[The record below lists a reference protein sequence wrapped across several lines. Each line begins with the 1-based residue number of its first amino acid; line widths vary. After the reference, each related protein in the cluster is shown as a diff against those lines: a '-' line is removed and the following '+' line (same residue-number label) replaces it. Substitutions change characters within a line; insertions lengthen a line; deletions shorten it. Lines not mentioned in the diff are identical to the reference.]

1 MSKQTS
7 IIKVEGLRRTFI
19 VGSEEVHALK
29 GVSFEIH
36 QGEFVSIMGSSGS
49 GKSTL
54 LNILGCLDQPTSGEY
69 LIDGISVRERSKN
82 ELSDIRNRKIGFVF
96 QSYNLLPRTSAL
108 ENVEL
113 PLVYNPDISHRERH
127 ERAQH
132 ALELVGLKDRMDHMP
147 NQLSGGQQQRV
158 AIARALVNDPVIVLA
173 DEATGNLDTRTSYE
187 IMSLF
192 QSLHEQGK
200 TIAFVTHESDIAVF
214 TSRTIFLRDGH
225 ILRDEKV
232 ATKSAAEALAALPKI
247 TIIDMDILN
256 LIRISAKALLRN
268 KTRTALSMLGI
279 VIGIAAVI
287 AVVNLGEG
295 LKVSTANQLSDMG
308 TNLIMVMR
316 ANQRRGG
323 ISMGSSSVESL
334 TITDCELIA
343 KNAKNVTMVSP
354 VVNSAGQ
361 IVNGSK
367 NWSGTVYGGS
377 PDYLEI
383 RKYDIA
389 TGVNFTEEDVKK
401 YAKVGLI
408 GQTIVEELF
417 EDGEDPIG
425 KTIRIGNMP
434 FMVIGTLKEKG
445 ENAMGM
451 DQDDIVIMP
460 YSTVQK
466 RMLGINYIQQ
476 IVCSAASESV
486 SDAAVEEI
494 ENILRTSHKIP
505 TGGENDFEVRTQ
517 QEMLEMMTSMTGMIT
532 TVLIAIALISLLV
545 GCIGIMNIMYVT
557 VTERTKE
564 IGLRMSIGA
573 KNAAILM
580 QFLTESIILSL
591 IGGVIGL
598 LLGIGLSY
606 VVATVMSLP
615 FVINPVWMVISFV
628 SCAILGLIAGFFPAL
643 KASRTDPINALR
655 YE

>member
-1 MSKQTS
+1 
-7 IIKVEGLRRTFI
+7 
-19 VGSEEVHALK
+19 
-29 GVSFEIH
+29 
-36 QGEFVSIMGSSGS
+36 
-49 GKSTL
+49 
-54 LNILGCLDQPTSGEY
+54 
-69 LIDGISVRERSKN
+69 
-82 ELSDIRNRKIGFVF
+82 
-96 QSYNLLPRTSAL
+96 
-108 ENVEL
+108 
-113 PLVYNPDISHRERH
+113 
-127 ERAQH
+127 
-132 ALELVGLKDRMDHMP
+132 
-147 NQLSGGQQQRV
+147 
-158 AIARALVNDPVIVLA
+158 
-173 DEATGNLDTRTSYE
+173 
-187 IMSLF
+187 
-192 QSLHEQGK
+192 
-200 TIAFVTHESDIAVF
+200 
-214 TSRTIFLRDGH
+214 
-225 ILRDEKV
+225 
-232 ATKSAAEALAALPKI
+232 
-247 TIIDMDILN
+247 MDILN

-295 LKVSTANQLSDMG
+295 LKQSTANQLSDMG

-323 ISMGSSSVESL
+323 VSMGSSNVQSL
-334 TITDCELIA
+334 KVSDCEQIA
-343 KNAKNVTMVSP
+343 KNAKNITMVSP

-367 NWSGTVYGGS
+367 NW

-383 RKYDIA
+383 RKYEVA
-389 TGVNFTEEDVKK
+389 TGVNFTDDDVKK

-425 KTIRIGNMP
+425 KTIRIGSMP

-445 ENAMGM
+445 ENGMGM

-466 RMLGINYIQQ
+466 RMLGANYIQQ
-476 IVCSAASESV
+476 IVCSAASEDV
-486 SDAAVEEI
+486 AEAAVEEV
-494 ENILRTSHKIP
+494 ENILRAAHKIP
-505 TGGENDFEVRTQ
+505 EGGNDDFEVRTQ
-517 QEMLEMMTSMTGMIT
+517 QEMLEMMNSMTGMIT

-591 IGGVIGL
+591 IGGVLGL

-606 VVATVMSLP
+606 VVTMIMNIP
-615 FVINPVWMVISFV
+615 FVINVLWMFIAFI

>member
-1 MSKQTS
+1 
-7 IIKVEGLRRTFI
+7 
-19 VGSEEVHALK
+19 
-29 GVSFEIH
+29 
-36 QGEFVSIMGSSGS
+36 
-49 GKSTL
+49 
-54 LNILGCLDQPTSGEY
+54 
-69 LIDGISVRERSKN
+69 
-82 ELSDIRNRKIGFVF
+82 
-96 QSYNLLPRTSAL
+96 
-108 ENVEL
+108 
-113 PLVYNPDISHRERH
+113 
-127 ERAQH
+127 
-132 ALELVGLKDRMDHMP
+132 
-147 NQLSGGQQQRV
+147 
-158 AIARALVNDPVIVLA
+158 
-173 DEATGNLDTRTSYE
+173 
-187 IMSLF
+187 
-192 QSLHEQGK
+192 
-200 TIAFVTHESDIAVF
+200 
-214 TSRTIFLRDGH
+214 
-225 ILRDEKV
+225 
-232 ATKSAAEALAALPKI
+232 
-247 TIIDMDILN
+247 MDILN

-268 KTRTALSMLGI
+268 KTRSALSMLGI

-295 LKVSTANQLSDMG
+295 LKESTANQLSDMG

-323 ISMGSSSVESL
+323 ISMGSSNVESL
-334 TITDCELIA
+334 TIRDCELIA
-343 KNAKNVTMVSP
+343 QNAKNITMVSP
-354 VVNSAGQ
+354 VVNSGGQ
-361 IVNGSK
+361 LVNGSK

-377 PDYLEI
+377 PEYLEI
-383 RKYDIA
+383 KKYDIA
-389 TGVNFTEEDVKK
+389 TGVNFTDDDVKK

-417 EDGEDPIG
+417 DDGEDPIG
-425 KTIRIGNMP
+425 KTIRVGGMP

-445 ENAMGM
+445 ENGMGM

-466 RMLGINYIQQ
+466 RMLGVNYIQQ
-476 IVCSAASESV
+476 IVCSAASEDV
-486 SDAAVEEI
+486 AEAAVEEI
-494 ENILRTSHKIP
+494 ETILRASHKIP
-505 TGGENDFEVRTQ
+505 TGGNDDFEVRTQ
-517 QEMLEMMTSMTGMIT
+517 QEMLEMMTSMTSMIT

-591 IGGVIGL
+591 IGGVFGL

-606 VVATVMSLP
+606 VVALAMSLP
-615 FVINPVWMVISFV
+615 FVINTIWMVISFV

>member
-1 MSKQTS
+1 
-7 IIKVEGLRRTFI
+7 
-19 VGSEEVHALK
+19 
-29 GVSFEIH
+29 
-36 QGEFVSIMGSSGS
+36 
-49 GKSTL
+49 
-54 LNILGCLDQPTSGEY
+54 
-69 LIDGISVRERSKN
+69 
-82 ELSDIRNRKIGFVF
+82 
-96 QSYNLLPRTSAL
+96 
-108 ENVEL
+108 
-113 PLVYNPDISHRERH
+113 
-127 ERAQH
+127 
-132 ALELVGLKDRMDHMP
+132 
-147 NQLSGGQQQRV
+147 
-158 AIARALVNDPVIVLA
+158 
-173 DEATGNLDTRTSYE
+173 
-187 IMSLF
+187 
-192 QSLHEQGK
+192 
-200 TIAFVTHESDIAVF
+200 
-214 TSRTIFLRDGH
+214 
-225 ILRDEKV
+225 
-232 ATKSAAEALAALPKI
+232 
-247 TIIDMDILN
+247 MDILN
-256 LIRISAKALLRN
+256 LIRISGKALMRN

-295 LKVSTANQLSDMG
+295 LKESTANQLSDMG

-323 ISMGSSSVESL
+323 VSMGSSSVESL
-334 TITDCELIA
+334 TIRDCELIA
-343 KNAKNVTMVSP
+343 ENAKNVTMVSP
-354 VVNSAGQ
+354 VVNSGGQ

-383 RKYDIA
+383 RKYYIA
-389 TGVNFTEEDVKK
+389 TGVNFTDDDVKK

-417 EDGEDPIG
+417 DDGEDPIG
-425 KTIRIGNMP
+425 KTIRVGGMP

-445 ENAMGM
+445 ENGMGM

-476 IVCSAASESV
+476 IVCSAASEDV
-486 SDAAVEEI
+486 AEAAVEEI
-494 ENILRTSHKIP
+494 ENILRASHKIP
-505 TGGENDFEVRTQ
+505 TGGNDDFEVRTQ

-573 KNAAILM
+573 KNSAILM

-591 IGGVIGL
+591 IGGVLGL

-606 VVATVMSLP
+606 VVTMIMNIP
-615 FVINPVWMVISFV
+615 FVINVLWMFIAFF
-628 SCAILGLIAGFFPAL
+628 SCAVLGLIAGFFPAL

>member
-1 MSKQTS
+1 
-7 IIKVEGLRRTFI
+7 
-19 VGSEEVHALK
+19 
-29 GVSFEIH
+29 
-36 QGEFVSIMGSSGS
+36 
-49 GKSTL
+49 
-54 LNILGCLDQPTSGEY
+54 
-69 LIDGISVRERSKN
+69 
-82 ELSDIRNRKIGFVF
+82 
-96 QSYNLLPRTSAL
+96 
-108 ENVEL
+108 
-113 PLVYNPDISHRERH
+113 
-127 ERAQH
+127 
-132 ALELVGLKDRMDHMP
+132 
-147 NQLSGGQQQRV
+147 
-158 AIARALVNDPVIVLA
+158 
-173 DEATGNLDTRTSYE
+173 
-187 IMSLF
+187 
-192 QSLHEQGK
+192 
-200 TIAFVTHESDIAVF
+200 
-214 TSRTIFLRDGH
+214 
-225 ILRDEKV
+225 
-232 ATKSAAEALAALPKI
+232 
-247 TIIDMDILN
+247 MDILN
-256 LIRISAKALLRN
+256 LIRISGKALLRN

-295 LKVSTANQLSDMG
+295 LKESTANQLSDMG

-323 ISMGSSSVESL
+323 ISMGSSNVESL
-334 TITDCELIA
+334 TVNDCELIA
-343 KNAKNVTMVSP
+343 KNAKNITMVSP

-377 PDYLEI
+377 PEYLEI
-383 RKYDIA
+383 KKYEIA
-389 TGVNFTEEDVKK
+389 TGVNFTDEDIKK

-425 KTIRIGNMP
+425 KTIRIGSMP
-434 FMVIGTLKEKG
+434 FKVIGILKEKG
-445 ENAMGM
+445 ENGMGM

-466 RMLGINYIQQ
+466 RMLGINFIQQ
-476 IVCSAASESV
+476 IVCSAASEDV
-486 SDAAVEEI
+486 AEEAVAEV
-494 ENILRTSHKIP
+494 ENILRASHKIAE
-505 TGGENDFEVRTQ
+505 GGNDDFEVRTQ

-573 KNAAILM
+573 KNAVILM

-591 IGGVIGL
+591 IGGVLGV

-606 VVATVMSLP
+606 VVALVMSLP
-615 FVINPVWMVISFV
+615 FVVNVLWMFISFI

>member
-1 MSKQTS
+1 
-7 IIKVEGLRRTFI
+7 
-19 VGSEEVHALK
+19 
-29 GVSFEIH
+29 
-36 QGEFVSIMGSSGS
+36 
-49 GKSTL
+49 
-54 LNILGCLDQPTSGEY
+54 
-69 LIDGISVRERSKN
+69 
-82 ELSDIRNRKIGFVF
+82 
-96 QSYNLLPRTSAL
+96 
-108 ENVEL
+108 
-113 PLVYNPDISHRERH
+113 
-127 ERAQH
+127 
-132 ALELVGLKDRMDHMP
+132 
-147 NQLSGGQQQRV
+147 
-158 AIARALVNDPVIVLA
+158 
-173 DEATGNLDTRTSYE
+173 
-187 IMSLF
+187 
-192 QSLHEQGK
+192 
-200 TIAFVTHESDIAVF
+200 
-214 TSRTIFLRDGH
+214 
-225 ILRDEKV
+225 
-232 ATKSAAEALAALPKI
+232 
-247 TIIDMDILN
+247 MDILN
-256 LIRISAKALLRN
+256 LIHISAKALLRN

-295 LKVSTANQLSDMG
+295 LKKSTANQLSDMG

-323 ISMGSSSVESL
+323 ISMGSSNVESL
-334 TITDCELIA
+334 TVRDCELIA
-343 KNAKNVTMVSP
+343 KNAKNITMVSP
-354 VVNSAGQ
+354 VVNSGGQ
-361 IVNGSK
+361 LVNGSK

-389 TGVNFTEEDVKK
+389 TGVNFTEDDIKK
-401 YAKVGLI
+401 YSKVGLI

-417 EDGEDPIG
+417 DDGEDPIG
-425 KTIRIGNMP
+425 KTIRVGGMP

-445 ENAMGM
+445 ENGMGM

-476 IVCSAASESV
+476 IVCSAASEDV
-486 SDAAVEEI
+486 AEAAVEEI
-494 ENILRTSHKIP
+494 EEILRASHKIVD
-505 TGGENDFEVRTQ
+505 GAADDFEVRTQ
-517 QEMLEMMTSMTGMIT
+517 QEMLEMMSSMTGMIT
-532 TVLIAIALISLLV
+532 TVLVAIALISLLV

-598 LLGIGLSY
+598 LLGLGLSY
-606 VVATVMSLP
+606 VVAMAMSLP
-615 FVINPVWMVISFV
+615 FVINGVWMVISFV

>member
-1 MSKQTS
+1 M
-7 IIKVEGLRRTFI
+7 
-19 VGSEEVHALK
+19 
-29 GVSFEIH
+29 
-36 QGEFVSIMGSSGS
+36 
-49 GKSTL
+49 
-54 LNILGCLDQPTSGEY
+54 
-69 LIDGISVRERSKN
+69 
-82 ELSDIRNRKIGFVF
+82 
-96 QSYNLLPRTSAL
+96 
-108 ENVEL
+108 
-113 PLVYNPDISHRERH
+113 
-127 ERAQH
+127 
-132 ALELVGLKDRMDHMP
+132 
-147 NQLSGGQQQRV
+147 
-158 AIARALVNDPVIVLA
+158 
-173 DEATGNLDTRTSYE
+173 
-187 IMSLF
+187 
-192 QSLHEQGK
+192 
-200 TIAFVTHESDIAVF
+200 
-214 TSRTIFLRDGH
+214 
-225 ILRDEKV
+225 
-232 ATKSAAEALAALPKI
+232 
-247 TIIDMDILN
+247 
-256 LIRISAKALLRN
+256 RN

-279 VIGIAAVI
+279 IIGIAAVI

-295 LKVSTANQLSDMG
+295 LKQSTANQLSDMG

-323 ISMGSSSVESL
+323 ISMGASNVQSL
-334 TITDCELIA
+334 TVHDCEIIG
-343 KNAKNVTMVSP
+343 KNAKNITMVSP

-377 PDYLEI
+377 TDYLEI
-383 RKYDIA
+383 RKYEIA
-389 TGVNFTEEDVKK
+389 TGVNFTDDDVKK

-417 EDGEDPIG
+417 DDGEDPIG

-434 FMVIGTLKEKG
+434 FRVIGTLKEKG
-445 ENAMGM
+445 ENGMGM

-466 RMLGINYIQQ
+466 RMLGVNYIQQ
-476 IVCSAASESV
+476 IVCSAVSEDV
-486 SDAAVEEI
+486 AEAAVTEV
-494 ENILRTSHKIP
+494 ENLLRASHKIP
-505 TGGENDFEVRTQ
+505 ENGANDFEVRTQ

-545 GCIGIMNIMYVT
+545 GVIGIMNIMYVT

-591 IGGVIGL
+591 IGGVLGL

-606 VVATVMSLP
+606 VVALVMSLP
-615 FVINPVWMVISFV
+615 FVVNVLWMFISFI

>member
-1 MSKQTS
+1 
-7 IIKVEGLRRTFI
+7 
-19 VGSEEVHALK
+19 
-29 GVSFEIH
+29 
-36 QGEFVSIMGSSGS
+36 
-49 GKSTL
+49 
-54 LNILGCLDQPTSGEY
+54 
-69 LIDGISVRERSKN
+69 
-82 ELSDIRNRKIGFVF
+82 
-96 QSYNLLPRTSAL
+96 
-108 ENVEL
+108 
-113 PLVYNPDISHRERH
+113 
-127 ERAQH
+127 
-132 ALELVGLKDRMDHMP
+132 
-147 NQLSGGQQQRV
+147 
-158 AIARALVNDPVIVLA
+158 
-173 DEATGNLDTRTSYE
+173 
-187 IMSLF
+187 
-192 QSLHEQGK
+192 
-200 TIAFVTHESDIAVF
+200 
-214 TSRTIFLRDGH
+214 
-225 ILRDEKV
+225 
-232 ATKSAAEALAALPKI
+232 
-247 TIIDMDILN
+247 MDILN
-256 LIRISAKALLRN
+256 LIRISGKALMRN

-295 LKVSTANQLSDMG
+295 LKESTANQFSDMG

-323 ISMGSSSVESL
+323 VSMGSSSVESL
-334 TITDCELIA
+334 TIRDCELIA
-343 KNAKNVTMVSP
+343 ENAKNVTMVGP
-354 VVNSAGQ
+354 VVNSGGQ

-383 RKYDIA
+383 RKYYIA
-389 TGVNFTEEDVKK
+389 TGVNFTDDDVKK

-417 EDGEDPIG
+417 DDGEDPIG
-425 KTIRIGNMP
+425 KTIRVGGMP

-445 ENAMGM
+445 ENGMGM

-476 IVCSAASESV
+476 IVCSAASEDV
-486 SDAAVEEI
+486 AEAAVEEI
-494 ENILRTSHKIP
+494 ENILRASHKIP
-505 TGGENDFEVRTQ
+505 TGGNDDFEVRTQ

-573 KNAAILM
+573 KNSAILM

-591 IGGVIGL
+591 IGGVLGL

-606 VVATVMSLP
+606 VVTMIMNIP
-615 FVINPVWMVISFV
+615 FVINVLWMFIAFF
-628 SCAILGLIAGFFPAL
+628 SCAVLGLIAGFFPAL

>member
-1 MSKQTS
+1 
-7 IIKVEGLRRTFI
+7 
-19 VGSEEVHALK
+19 
-29 GVSFEIH
+29 
-36 QGEFVSIMGSSGS
+36 
-49 GKSTL
+49 
-54 LNILGCLDQPTSGEY
+54 
-69 LIDGISVRERSKN
+69 
-82 ELSDIRNRKIGFVF
+82 
-96 QSYNLLPRTSAL
+96 
-108 ENVEL
+108 
-113 PLVYNPDISHRERH
+113 
-127 ERAQH
+127 
-132 ALELVGLKDRMDHMP
+132 
-147 NQLSGGQQQRV
+147 
-158 AIARALVNDPVIVLA
+158 
-173 DEATGNLDTRTSYE
+173 
-187 IMSLF
+187 
-192 QSLHEQGK
+192 
-200 TIAFVTHESDIAVF
+200 
-214 TSRTIFLRDGH
+214 
-225 ILRDEKV
+225 
-232 ATKSAAEALAALPKI
+232 
-247 TIIDMDILN
+247 MDILN
-256 LIRISAKALLRN
+256 LIRISAKALMRN

-295 LKVSTANQLSDMG
+295 LKESTANQLSDMG

-323 ISMGSSSVESL
+323 ISMGSSNVESL
-334 TITDCELIA
+334 TVRDCELIA
-343 KNAKNVTMVSP
+343 ENARNITMVSP
-354 VVNSAGQ
+354 VVNSGGQ
-361 IVNGSK
+361 LVNGSK

-383 RKYDIA
+383 KKYEIA
-389 TGVNFTEEDVKK
+389 TGVNFTDDDVKK

-425 KTIRIGNMP
+425 KTIRVGNMP

-445 ENAMGM
+445 ENGMGM

-460 YSTVQK
+460 YTTVQK

-476 IVCSAASESV
+476 IVCSAASEDV
-486 SDAAVEEI
+486 AEDAVAEIEEI
-494 ENILRTSHKIP
+494 LRASHKIP
-505 TGGENDFEVRTQ
+505 VGGNDDFEVRTQ

-591 IGGVIGL
+591 IGGVLGL

-606 VVATVMSLP
+606 VVTMIMSIP
-615 FVINPVWMVISFV
+615 FVINVLWMFIAFI
-628 SCAILGLIAGFFPAL
+628 SCAVLGLIAGFFPAL

>member
-1 MSKQTS
+1 
-7 IIKVEGLRRTFI
+7 
-19 VGSEEVHALK
+19 
-29 GVSFEIH
+29 
-36 QGEFVSIMGSSGS
+36 
-49 GKSTL
+49 
-54 LNILGCLDQPTSGEY
+54 
-69 LIDGISVRERSKN
+69 
-82 ELSDIRNRKIGFVF
+82 
-96 QSYNLLPRTSAL
+96 
-108 ENVEL
+108 
-113 PLVYNPDISHRERH
+113 
-127 ERAQH
+127 
-132 ALELVGLKDRMDHMP
+132 
-147 NQLSGGQQQRV
+147 
-158 AIARALVNDPVIVLA
+158 
-173 DEATGNLDTRTSYE
+173 
-187 IMSLF
+187 
-192 QSLHEQGK
+192 
-200 TIAFVTHESDIAVF
+200 
-214 TSRTIFLRDGH
+214 
-225 ILRDEKV
+225 
-232 ATKSAAEALAALPKI
+232 
-247 TIIDMDILN
+247 MDILN

-268 KTRTALSMLGI
+268 KTRSALSMLGI

-295 LKVSTANQLSDMG
+295 LKESTANQLSDMG

-323 ISMGSSSVESL
+323 ISMGSSNVESL
-334 TITDCELIA
+334 TVQDCELIA

-361 IVNGSK
+361 VVNGSK

-389 TGVNFTEEDVKK
+389 TGVNFTEEDVMK

-408 GQTIVEELF
+408 GQTIVKELF
-417 EDGEDPIG
+417 DDGEDPIG

-445 ENAMGM
+445 QNGMGM
-451 DQDDIVIMP
+451 DQDDIIIMP

-466 RMLGINYIQQ
+466 RMLGINFIQQ
-476 IVCSAASESV
+476 IVCSAASEDV
-486 SDAAVEEI
+486 ADAAVEEI
-494 ENILRTSHKIP
+494 ESILRASHKIP
-505 TGGENDFEVRTQ
+505 EGGTDDFEVRTQ
-517 QEMLEMMTSMTGMIT
+517 QEMLEMMTSMTSMIT

-598 LLGIGLSY
+598 LLGVGLSY
-606 VVATVMSLP
+606 VVAMAMSLP
-615 FVINPVWMVISFV
+615 FVINPLWMVISFV

>member
-1 MSKQTS
+1 
-7 IIKVEGLRRTFI
+7 
-19 VGSEEVHALK
+19 
-29 GVSFEIH
+29 
-36 QGEFVSIMGSSGS
+36 
-49 GKSTL
+49 
-54 LNILGCLDQPTSGEY
+54 
-69 LIDGISVRERSKN
+69 
-82 ELSDIRNRKIGFVF
+82 
-96 QSYNLLPRTSAL
+96 
-108 ENVEL
+108 
-113 PLVYNPDISHRERH
+113 
-127 ERAQH
+127 
-132 ALELVGLKDRMDHMP
+132 
-147 NQLSGGQQQRV
+147 
-158 AIARALVNDPVIVLA
+158 
-173 DEATGNLDTRTSYE
+173 
-187 IMSLF
+187 
-192 QSLHEQGK
+192 
-200 TIAFVTHESDIAVF
+200 
-214 TSRTIFLRDGH
+214 
-225 ILRDEKV
+225 
-232 ATKSAAEALAALPKI
+232 
-247 TIIDMDILN
+247 MDILN

-295 LKVSTANQLSDMG
+295 LKESTANQLSDMG

-323 ISMGSSSVESL
+323 ISMGSSNVESL
-334 TITDCELIA
+334 TVRDCELIA
-343 KNAKNVTMVSP
+343 ENARNITMVSP
-354 VVNSAGQ
+354 VVNSGGQ
-361 IVNGSK
+361 LVNGSR

-377 PDYLEI
+377 PEYLDI
-383 RKYDIA
+383 KKYEIA
-389 TGVNFTEEDVKK
+389 TGVNFTDDDIKK
-401 YAKVGLI
+401 YSKVGLI

-417 EDGEDPIG
+417 DENEDPIG
-425 KTIRIGNMP
+425 KTIRVGNMP

-445 ENAMGM
+445 ENGMGM

-460 YSTVQK
+460 YTTVQK

-476 IVCSAASESV
+476 IVCSAASEDV
-486 SDAAVEEI
+486 AEDAVAEIEEI
-494 ENILRTSHKIP
+494 LRASHKIP
-505 TGGENDFEVRTQ
+505 VGGNDDFEVRTQ

-591 IGGVIGL
+591 IGGVLGL

-606 VVATVMSLP
+606 VVTMIMNIP
-615 FVINPVWMVISFV
+615 FVINVLWMFIAFI
-628 SCAILGLIAGFFPAL
+628 SCAVLGLIAGFFPAL

>member
-1 MSKQTS
+1 
-7 IIKVEGLRRTFI
+7 
-19 VGSEEVHALK
+19 
-29 GVSFEIH
+29 
-36 QGEFVSIMGSSGS
+36 
-49 GKSTL
+49 
-54 LNILGCLDQPTSGEY
+54 
-69 LIDGISVRERSKN
+69 
-82 ELSDIRNRKIGFVF
+82 
-96 QSYNLLPRTSAL
+96 
-108 ENVEL
+108 
-113 PLVYNPDISHRERH
+113 
-127 ERAQH
+127 
-132 ALELVGLKDRMDHMP
+132 
-147 NQLSGGQQQRV
+147 
-158 AIARALVNDPVIVLA
+158 
-173 DEATGNLDTRTSYE
+173 
-187 IMSLF
+187 
-192 QSLHEQGK
+192 
-200 TIAFVTHESDIAVF
+200 
-214 TSRTIFLRDGH
+214 
-225 ILRDEKV
+225 
-232 ATKSAAEALAALPKI
+232 
-247 TIIDMDILN
+247 MDILN

-268 KTRTALSMLGI
+268 KTRSALSMLGI

-295 LKVSTANQLSDMG
+295 LKQSTANQLSDMG

-323 ISMGSSSVESL
+323 ISMGSSNVETL
-334 TITDCELIA
+334 TIRDCELIA
-343 KNAKNVTMVSP
+343 ENAKNVTMVSP
-354 VVNSAGQ
+354 VVNSGGQ
-361 IVNGSK
+361 LVNGSK

-383 RKYDIA
+383 RKYEIA
-389 TGVNFTEEDVKK
+389 TGVNFTDDDVKK

-425 KTIRIGNMP
+425 KTIRVGGMP
-434 FMVIGTLKEKG
+434 FMVVGTLKEKG
-445 ENAMGM
+445 ENGMGM

-466 RMLGINYIQQ
+466 RMLGVNFIQQ
-476 IVCSAASESV
+476 IVCSAASEDV
-486 SDAAVEEI
+486 AEAAVEEI
-494 ENILRTSHKIP
+494 EEILRTSHKIIE
-505 TGGENDFEVRTQ
+505 GAEDDFEVRTQ
-517 QEMLEMMTSMTGMIT
+517 QEMLEMMSSMTGMIT
-532 TVLIAIALISLLV
+532 TVLVAIALISLLV

-591 IGGVIGL
+591 IGGVVGL

-606 VVATVMSLP
+606 IVATAMSLP
-615 FVINPVWMVISFV
+615 FIINGVWMVISCV